1 MSMKAQHDYMI
12 SVKTHFP
19 SLCSGVLFLA
29 LSLRVATAAALV
41 LIATQGTDDWS
52 VPWALF

>member
-1 MSMKAQHDYMI
+1 MSIKAQHDYMI

-19 SLCSGVLFLA
+19 PLCSGMHFLA
-29 LSLRVATAAALV
+29 LSLRVATAAALA
-41 LIATQGTDDWS
+41 LIATQGTHHWS

>member
-1 MSMKAQHDYMI
+1 MSIKAQHDYMI